1 MAVHVAVGL
10 LALKVEIGAVRLPV
24 GTGDILGLA
33 LIRLH
38 DGLGLANVAGAS
50 ILGALH
56 QYILLD
62 HICIGLCCELFTLAG
77 HLHLA
82 GDDTQALVTVQ
93 GRVCDLRLE
102 REVRKRC
109 HVDIFDL

>member
-24 GTGDILGLA
+24 LTGDALSLA

-38 DGLGLANVAGAS
+38 DGLRLANVASAS
-50 ILGALH
+50 VLRALH
-56 QYILLD
+56 EHILLN
-62 HICIGLCCELFTLAG
+62 HVRIGLFCELFTLVG

-82 GDDTQALVTVQ
+82 GDDSQALVTVQ
-93 GRVCDLRLE
+93 GCVCDLRLE